1 MALMIHERARQ
12 RLDALKRGAD
22 GPGGGEL
29 RKGLEQL
36 LTVYPDFAPA
46 WRSLGAL
53 QRSLGEILQ
62 ALESFQRCIAVD
74 SCDVDG
80 WVALARLHFEML
92 NEPEDA
98 IQALKRALGVE
109 ANHPEAIALRIQIE
123 RATACQAAHDDGAP
137 LVSAIVSTYKSE
149 KFLRGCLED
158 LEAQTIAGKLEII
171 VIDSNSPENERAIVE
186 EFQKRHSNIVYI
198 RTEARETVYAAW
210 NRGVKGARGKYL
222 TNANTDDRHRPDA
235 FAVLART
242 LEGRPDIALAYADC
256 LITPVENETF
266 ETTKATRKF
275 EWLEFTPQDLLLK
288 GCFCGPQPMWRRAV
302 HDEHGWFDPEFV
314 SAGDYE
320 FWLKIARAKKF
331 LHVKETLGLYLE
343 SPTSVEHANAERA
356 AWEVAE
362 ARRRHGPAIVQG
374 YRVEQMPA
382 RPEAAKTKAAPIQR
396 AKSITLPP
404 VARIANPA
412 EARELFGQRKYQAAW
427 KAASEAI
434 AKRPYHPEA
443 YLLLAEIALGAGDGN
458 MARQCAQR
466 AKELAPE
473 WSPAKQ
479 FLKGKLRGQLKQEWM
494 TMPATQAE
502 PRLTVCLIVRNEE
515 AFLGQCLASVKDLA
529 AQIIVV
535 DTGSTDRTV
544 EIARSHG
551 AETYSFAWCD
561 DFSAARN
568 AALERATGDWVLS
581 LDADEELLP
590 EHKETLRQ
598 EMRNASALGYRLPII
613 DKGREQN
620 GCSYVPRLFR
630 NAPGLFYLGRVHEQA
645 FSSVQVRCQ
654 QWGLKHLLGRSALL
668 HHGYTAE
675 LMASRNKIE
684 RNLRLLEKAIEE
696 LPGEPSLLMSYGLE
710 LVRSDKLEAGLQQY
724 ELALR
729 AVAEMPVAEVTPE
742 LRETLLTQLT
752 THLMAAKR
760 FEDIVSLWQSP
771 AARACAQTASQHFSL
786 GLAQMELKQPAA
798 AAEQFRQCLAKRE
811 QAALSPINP
820 EILRGGPLHCLAL
833 CHAALKQN
841 AAAEES
847 FRAAIASEPRARA
860 SRFNF
865 ARFLADTGNAIDA
878 LKTLNELTVEN
889 SADLA
894 AWQFGAELAL
904 GKREFIEF
912 ACDWTEAAVKQ
923 FPDQPSIILLRAEA
937 LFLAQ
942 RADQALLFWR
952 DARLPKHPRRAAAAA
967 LCEALGEDCQT
978 GVAAD
983 QEQAVSLEALKW
995 YRRLIAVGAN
1005 GLAYRLH
1012 EKMETLRLTLPS
1024 FVAIW
1029 ETAMRKAS
1037 AAVAA

>member
-1 MALMIHERARQ
+1 
-12 RLDALKRGAD
+12 
-22 GPGGGEL
+22 
-29 RKGLEQL
+29 
-36 LTVYPDFAPA
+36 
-46 WRSLGAL
+46 
-53 QRSLGEILQ
+53 
-62 ALESFQRCIAVD
+62 
-74 SCDVDG
+74 
-80 WVALARLHFEML
+80 
-92 NEPEDA
+92 
-98 IQALKRALGVE
+98 
-109 ANHPEAIALRIQIE
+109 
-123 RATACQAAHDDGAP
+123 
-137 LVSAIVSTYKSE
+137 
-149 KFLRGCLED
+149 
-158 LEAQTIAGKLEII
+158 
-171 VIDSNSPENERAIVE
+171 
-186 EFQKRHSNIVYI
+186 
-198 RTEARETVYAAW
+198 
-210 NRGVKGARGKYL
+210 
-222 TNANTDDRHRPDA
+222 
-235 FAVLART
+235 
-242 LEGRPDIALAYADC
+242 
-256 LITPVENETF
+256 
-266 ETTKATRKF
+266 
-275 EWLEFTPQDLLLK
+275 
-288 GCFCGPQPMWRRAV
+288 
-302 HDEHGWFDPEFV
+302 
-314 SAGDYE
+314 
-320 FWLKIARAKKF
+320 
-331 LHVKETLGLYLE
+331 
-343 SPTSVEHANAERA
+343 
-356 AWEVAE
+356 
-362 ARRRHGPAIVQG
+362 
-374 YRVEQMPA
+374 
-382 RPEAAKTKAAPIQR
+382 
-396 AKSITLPP
+396 
-404 VARIANPA
+404 
-412 EARELFGQRKYQAAW
+412 
-427 KAASEAI
+427 
-434 AKRPYHPEA
+434 
-443 YLLLAEIALGAGDGN
+443 
-458 MARQCAQR
+458 
-466 AKELAPE
+466 
-473 WSPAKQ
+473 
-479 FLKGKLRGQLKQEWM
+479 
-494 TMPATQAE
+494 
-502 PRLTVCLIVRNEE
+502 
-515 AFLGQCLASVKDLA
+515 
-529 AQIIVV
+529 
-535 DTGSTDRTV
+535 
-544 EIARSHG
+544 
-551 AETYSFAWCD
+551 
-561 DFSAARN
+561 
-568 AALERATGDWVLS
+568 
-581 LDADEELLP
+581 
-590 EHKETLRQ
+590 
-598 EMRNASALGYRLPII
+598 
-613 DKGREQN
+613 
-620 GCSYVPRLFR
+620 
-630 NAPGLFYLGRVHEQA
+630 
-645 FSSVQVRCQ
+645 
-654 QWGLKHLLGRSALL
+654 
-668 HHGYTAE
+668 
-675 LMASRNKIE
+675 MASRNKIE

-847 FRAAIASEPRARA
+847 FRAAIAAEPRARA